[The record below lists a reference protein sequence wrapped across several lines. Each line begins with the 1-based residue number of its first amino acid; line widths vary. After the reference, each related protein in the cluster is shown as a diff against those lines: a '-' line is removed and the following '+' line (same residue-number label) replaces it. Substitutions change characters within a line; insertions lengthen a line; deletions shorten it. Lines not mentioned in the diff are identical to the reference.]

1 MSHCRHQLTDSHRAI
16 LLKIVY
22 VALLLFIVLTFSLNV
37 LSLFC
42 KHEFENGYCHK
53 CGYICDHYHW
63 NDGVCT
69 YCGKAC
75 KHDWHEGICWIC
87 GMEEIDANEEN

>member
-53 CGYICDHYHW
+53 CGYIY
-63 NDGVCT
+63 
-69 YCGKAC
+69 A
-75 KHDWHEGICWIC
+75 IIII
-87 GMEEIDANEEN
+87 GMMAFVLIAAKLANMTGTREYVGSVGWKK